1 MADPPPVGCYQ
12 WWWRDL
18 GYIFEQEEEEKE
30 TTPLAVEQEVLVLAQ
45 VLVGILAGTERRV
58 QESLLVVLFAG
69 CSLERDTG

>member
-1 MADPPPVGCYQ
+1 MADPPPVGCSQ

-18 GYIFEQEEEEKE
+18 GYVFEQGEEEE
-30 TTPLAVEQEVLVLAQ
+30 TVSLAVEQEVLLLALVLG
-45 VLVGILAGTERRV
+45 GILAGTERRV